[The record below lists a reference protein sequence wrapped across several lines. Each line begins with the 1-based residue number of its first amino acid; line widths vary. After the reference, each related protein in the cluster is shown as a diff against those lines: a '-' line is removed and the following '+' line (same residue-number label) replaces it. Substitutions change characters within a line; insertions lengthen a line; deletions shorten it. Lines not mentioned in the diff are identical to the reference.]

1 MPNMSSTSGNTILGK
16 LYQDMIAQVLEIL
29 VEQEK
34 KLEIKEK
41 LIDPLIDYYKSKLL
55 IFYGVLTILLLLVV
69 FTNIFILIKLK

>member
-1 MPNMSSTSGNTILGK
+1 MPAANCTSGNTILGK
-16 LYQDMIAQVLEIL
+16 LYHDMIAQVMEIL

-55 IFYGVLTILLLLVV
+55 LFYGVLTILLLLVL
-69 FTNIFILIKLK
+69 FTNIFILLKLK